1 MRITIAA
8 NGPAV
13 AGCSN
18 NANAQLNKC
27 AYETDT
33 VLVNSLHLAEVLS

>member
-1 MRITIAA
+1 MALLWL
-8 NGPAV
+8 GV
-13 AGCSN
+13 AN
-18 NANAQLNKC
+18 NANAQLDEY